1 VNWLRLVVTS
11 FALLLGTVAC
21 CGVADEPKKD
31 DKQVVESKAV
41 KRQPATAV
49 NFSKELG
56 LGFPSLKT
64 LGARIEAARRAH
76 DPVSLG
82 HAAQELAVAE
92 KVAGKKATLTS
103 TALVKEAAQLAQVRR
118 QEKELQAMVNIT
130 NQVASEEDLLGNLNQ
145 QLQLAREQIK
155 AEKAAIQSNEEP
167 TGPRRLV
174 INNYTTQYM
183 DIWVNGFLKMQ
194 VEPGGSKWCMIEHKW
209 NPTVI
214 TAYGDDDSQTWGP
227 RTIWGTFKTYTW
239 NLQ

>member
-1 VNWLRLVVTS
+1 VNWLRLVLTS
-11 FALLLGTVAC
+11 IALLLGTVAC
-21 CGVADEPKKD
+21 LGVADEPKKD

-64 LGARIEAARRAH
+64 LGARIETARRTH

-92 KVAGKKATLTS
+92 KVAGKKASMTS
-103 TALVKEAAQLAQVRR
+103 TALVKEAAQLAQIRR
-118 QEKELQAMVNIT
+118 QEKELQALVNIT
-130 NQVASEEDLLGNLNQ
+130 NQVASEADLEANLNQ
-145 QLQLAREQIK
+145 QLQLARQQVK
-155 AEKAAIQSNEEP
+155 DEKQAIQSNEEP

-174 INNYTTQYM
+174 INNYTTQNV